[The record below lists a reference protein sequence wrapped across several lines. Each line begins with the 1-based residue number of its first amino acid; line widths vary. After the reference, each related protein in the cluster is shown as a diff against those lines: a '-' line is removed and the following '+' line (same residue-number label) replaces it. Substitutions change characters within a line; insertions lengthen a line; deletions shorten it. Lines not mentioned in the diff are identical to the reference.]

1 MVEVSVPSFMVMLES
16 LPVETVVGSHLQ
28 AAVAMKSSTGIAKS
42 IDIRFDAAILLSFT
56 LISSLLFMFNFLY
69 SVFLTCRCLFLQM

>member
-42 IDIRFDAAILLSFT
+42 IDIGFDAVILFSFT
-56 LISSLLFMFNFLY
+56 LISGYCLCLTFYILF
-69 SVFLTCRCLFLQM
+69 S